1 MIQLKDILNEILNTY
16 QVNGTIVSSRDENIS
31 DILNQIRGIRKVT
44 IVNNTTSPDSVPE
57 REDTEIT
64 TFELK
69 FVSRTN
75 EPRKD
80 IAKFE
85 KDILQSDY
93 EVNDLKVP
101 GVRSIK
107 FDLDSLKR
115 L

>member
-16 QVNGTIVSSRDENIS
+16 QVNGTIVSSKDENIS

-44 IVNNTTSPDSVPE
+44 IVNNTTPEDVPE

-75 EPRKD
+75 EPKKD

-93 EVNDLKVP
+93 ERNDLKVP
-101 GVRSIK
+101 GVRSVK
-107 FDLDSLKR
+107 FDLDSIKR

>member
-16 QVNGTIVSSRDENIS
+16 QVNGTLVSSKEENIS

-44 IVNNTTSPDSVPE
+44 VLNNTTPDDVAQ

-75 EPRKD
+75 EPKKD

-93 EVNDLKVP
+93 EKNDLKVP
-101 GVRSIK
+101 GVRSVK

>member
-1 MIQLKDILNEILNTY
+1 MMQLKDLLNEILNTY
-16 QVNGTIVSSRDENIS
+16 QVEGTLVSSKDENIS

-44 IVNNTTSPDSVPE
+44 VLNNITPDDVPQ

-64 TFELK
+64 KFELK

-75 EPRKD
+75 EPKKD
-80 IAKFE
+80 IEKFK

-93 EVNDLKVP
+93 EKNDLKVP
-101 GVRSIK
+101 GVRSVE
-107 FDLDSLKR
+107 FNLDSLKR

>member
-1 MIQLKDILNEILNTY
+1 MIQLKDILNEVLNTY
-16 QVNGTIVSSRDENIS
+16 QVSGTLVSSKEENIS
-31 DILNQIRGIRKVT
+31 NILNQIRGIRKVT
-44 IVNNTTSPDSVPE
+44 VLNNTTPDDVPE

-75 EPRKD
+75 EPKKD

-93 EVNDLKVP
+93 ERNDLKVP
-101 GVRSIK
+101 GVRSVK

>member
-1 MIQLKDILNEILNTY
+1 MMQLKDLLNEILNTY
-16 QVNGTIVSSRDENIS
+16 QIEGSLVSSKDENIS

-44 IVNNTTSPDSVPE
+44 VLNNITPDDIPQ

-64 TFELK
+64 KFELK

-75 EPRKD
+75 EPKKD
-80 IAKFE
+80 IEKFK

-93 EVNDLKVP
+93 ERNDLKVP
-101 GVRSIK
+101 GVRSVD
-107 FDLDSLKR
+107 FNLETLKR

>member
-1 MIQLKDILNEILNTY
+1 MQLKDLLNEILNTY
-16 QVNGTIVSSRDENIS
+16 QVEGTLVSSKDENIS

-44 IVNNTTSPDSVPE
+44 VLNNITPDDIPQ

-64 TFELK
+64 KFELK

-75 EPRKD
+75 EPKKD
-80 IAKFE
+80 IEKFK

-93 EVNDLKVP
+93 ERNDLKVP
-101 GVRSIK
+101 GVRSVD
-107 FDLDSLKR
+107 FNLETLKR

>member
-1 MIQLKDILNEILNTY
+1 MMQLKDLLNEILNTY
-16 QVNGTIVSSRDENIS
+16 QVEGTLVSSKDENIS

-44 IVNNTTSPDSVPE
+44 VLNNITPNDVPQ

-64 TFELK
+64 KFELK

-75 EPRKD
+75 EPKKD
-80 IAKFE
+80 IEKFK

-93 EVNDLKVP
+93 ERNDLKVP
-101 GVRSIK
+101 GVRSVD
-107 FDLDSLKR
+107 FNLETLKR

>member
-1 MIQLKDILNEILNTY
+1 MTQLKDILNEILNTY
-16 QVNGTIVSSRDENIS
+16 QVEGTLVSSKDENIS

-44 IVNNTTSPDSVPE
+44 VLNNITSDDIPQ

-64 TFELK
+64 KFELK

-75 EPRKD
+75 EPKKD
-80 IAKFE
+80 IEKFK

-93 EVNDLKVP
+93 ERNDLKVP
-101 GVRSIK
+101 GVRSVE
-107 FDLDSLKR
+107 FNVDTLKR

>member
-1 MIQLKDILNEILNTY
+1 MQLKDLLNEILNTY
-16 QVNGTIVSSRDENIS
+16 QVEGTLVSSKDENIS

-44 IVNNTTSPDSVPE
+44 VLNNITPDVVPQ

-64 TFELK
+64 KFELK

-75 EPRKD
+75 EPKKD
-80 IAKFE
+80 IEKFK

-93 EVNDLKVP
+93 EKNDLKVP
-101 GVRSIK
+101 GVKSVD
-107 FDLDSLKR
+107 FNLDSLKR

>member
-1 MIQLKDILNEILNTY
+1 MIQLKDILNEVLNTY
-16 QVNGTIVSSRDENIS
+16 QVNGTLVSSKEENIS

-44 IVNNTTSPDSVPE
+44 VLNNTTPNNVPE

-75 EPRKD
+75 EPKKD

-93 EVNDLKVP
+93 ERNDLKVP
-101 GVRSIK
+101 GVRSVK

>member
-1 MIQLKDILNEILNTY
+1 MIQLKDILNEVLNTY
-16 QVNGTIVSSRDENIS
+16 QVNGTLISSKEENIS

-44 IVNNTTSPDSVPE
+44 VLNNTTPDNVPE

-75 EPRKD
+75 EPKKD

-93 EVNDLKVP
+93 ERNDLKVP
-101 GVRSIK
+101 GVRSVK

>member
-1 MIQLKDILNEILNTY
+1 MIQLKDILNEVLNTY
-16 QVNGTIVSSRDENIS
+16 QVNGTLVSSKEENIS

-44 IVNNTTSPDSVPE
+44 VLNNTTPDDVPE

-75 EPRKD
+75 EPKKD

-93 EVNDLKVP
+93 ERNDLKVP
-101 GVRSIK
+101 GVRSVK

>member
-1 MIQLKDILNEILNTY
+1 MTQLKDLLNEILNTY
-16 QVNGTIVSSRDENIS
+16 QVEGTLVSSKDENIS

-44 IVNNTTSPDSVPE
+44 VLNNITPDDIPQ

-64 TFELK
+64 KFELK

-75 EPRKD
+75 EPKKD
-80 IAKFE
+80 IEKFK

-93 EVNDLKVP
+93 ERNDLKVP
-101 GVRSIK
+101 GVRSVD
-107 FDLDSLKR
+107 FNLETLKR

>member
-1 MIQLKDILNEILNTY
+1 MIQLKDILNEVLNTY
-16 QVNGTIVSSRDENIS
+16 QVNGTIISSKEENIS

-44 IVNNTTSPDSVPE
+44 VLNNTTPDNVPE

-75 EPRKD
+75 EPKKD

-93 EVNDLKVP
+93 EKNDLKVP
-101 GVRSIK
+101 GVRSVK

>member
-1 MIQLKDILNEILNTY
+1 MIQLKNILNEVLNTY
-16 QVNGTIVSSRDENIS
+16 QVNGTLVSSKEENIS
-31 DILNQIRGIRKVT
+31 DILNQIRGIRKITVL
-44 IVNNTTSPDSVPE
+44 NNTTPDDVPE

-75 EPRKD
+75 EPKKD

-93 EVNDLKVP
+93 ERNDLKVP
-101 GVRSIK
+101 GVRSVK

>member
-16 QVNGTIVSSRDENIS
+16 QVEGTIISSKEENIS

-44 IVNNTTSPDSVPE
+44 IVNNTTPDEIPQ

-75 EPRKD
+75 EPKKD
-80 IAKFE
+80 IEKFK

-93 EVNDLKVP
+93 ERNDLKVP
-101 GVRSIK
+101 GVKSVEFNI
-107 FDLDSLKR
+107 DTLKR
-115 L
+115 I

>member
-16 QVNGTIVSSRDENIS
+16 QVEGTIISSKEENIS

-44 IVNNTTSPDSVPE
+44 IVNNTTPDEIPQ

-75 EPRKD
+75 EPKKD
-80 IAKFE
+80 IEKFK

-93 EVNDLKVP
+93 ERNDLKVP
-101 GVRSIK
+101 GVRSVE
-107 FDLDSLKR
+107 FNMDTLKR

>member
-1 MIQLKDILNEILNTY
+1 MIQLKDILSEILNTY
-16 QVNGTIVSSRDENIS
+16 QINGTIVSSKEENIS

-44 IVNNTTSPDSVPE
+44 VLNNTTPDDVAQ

-75 EPRKD
+75 EPKKD
-80 IAKFE
+80 IEKFK

-93 EVNDLKVP
+93 EKNDLKVP
-101 GVRSIK
+101 GVRSIE
-107 FDLDSLKR
+107 FDINTLKR

>member
-1 MIQLKDILNEILNTY
+1 MIQLKDILNEVLNTY
-16 QVNGTIVSSRDENIS
+16 QVNGTLVSSKEENIS

-44 IVNNTTSPDSVPE
+44 VLNNTTPDNVPE

-75 EPRKD
+75 EPKKD

-93 EVNDLKVP
+93 EKNDLKVP
-101 GVRSIK
+101 GVKSVK

>member
-1 MIQLKDILNEILNTY
+1 MVQLKDILNEILNTY
-16 QVNGTIVSSRDENIS
+16 RINGTIISSKEENIS

-44 IVNNTTSPDSVPE
+44 ILNNTTPGNAPE
-57 REDTEIT
+57 REDSDIT

-75 EPRKD
+75 EPKKD

-93 EVNDLKVP
+93 EKNDLKVP
-101 GVRSIK
+101 GVKSIK

>member
-1 MIQLKDILNEILNTY
+1 MIQLKDILNEVLNTY
-16 QVNGTIVSSRDENIS
+16 QVNGTIVSSKEENIS

-44 IVNNTTSPDSVPE
+44 VLNNTTPDDVAQ

-75 EPRKD
+75 EPKKD
-80 IAKFE
+80 IEKFK

-93 EVNDLKVP
+93 EKNDLKVP
-101 GVRSIK
+101 GVRSIE
-107 FDLDSLKR
+107 FDINTLKR

>member
-1 MIQLKDILNEILNTY
+1 MIQLKDILTEILNTY
-16 QVNGTIVSSRDENIS
+16 QVNGTIVSSKEENIS
-31 DILNQIRGIRKVT
+31 DILNQIRGIRKITVL
-44 IVNNTTSPDSVPE
+44 NNTTPDDVAQ

-75 EPRKD
+75 EPKKD

-93 EVNDLKVP
+93 EKNDLKVP
-101 GVRSIK
+101 GVKSVK

>member
-1 MIQLKDILNEILNTY
+1 MAQLKDILNEILNTY
-16 QVNGTIVSSRDENIS
+16 QVEGTLVSSKEENIS

-44 IVNNTTSPDSVPE
+44 VLNNITPDDVPQ

-64 TFELK
+64 KFELK

-75 EPRKD
+75 EPKKD
-80 IAKFE
+80 IEKFK

-93 EVNDLKVP
+93 ERNDLKVP
-101 GVRSIK
+101 GVRSVE
-107 FDLDSLKR
+107 FNMDTLKR

>member
-1 MIQLKDILNEILNTY
+1 MIQLKDILNEVLNTY
-16 QVNGTIVSSRDENIS
+16 QVNGTLVSSKEENIS

-44 IVNNTTSPDSVPE
+44 ILNNTTPANAPE

-75 EPRKD
+75 EPKKD

-93 EVNDLKVP
+93 EKNDLKVP
-101 GVRSIK
+101 GVKSVK

>member
-1 MIQLKDILNEILNTY
+1 MIQLKDILNEVLNTY
-16 QVNGTIVSSRDENIS
+16 QVNGTLVSSKEENIS
-31 DILNQIRGIRKVT
+31 DILNQIRGIRKITVL
-44 IVNNTTSPDSVPE
+44 NNTTPDDVPK

-75 EPRKD
+75 EPKKD

-93 EVNDLKVP
+93 ERNDLKVP
-101 GVRSIK
+101 GVRSVK

>member
-16 QVNGTIVSSRDENIS
+16 QVEGTLVSSKEENIS

-44 IVNNTTSPDSVPE
+44 VLNNITPDDVPQ

-64 TFELK
+64 KFELK

-75 EPRKD
+75 EPKKD
-80 IAKFE
+80 IEKFK

-93 EVNDLKVP
+93 EKNDLKVP
-101 GVRSIK
+101 GVRSVD
-107 FDLDSLKR
+107 FNLETLKR

>member
-1 MIQLKDILNEILNTY
+1 MAQLKDLLNEILNTY
-16 QVNGTIVSSRDENIS
+16 QVEGTLVSSKDENIS

-44 IVNNTTSPDSVPE
+44 VLNNITPDDVPQ

-64 TFELK
+64 KFELK

-75 EPRKD
+75 EPKKD
-80 IAKFE
+80 IEKFK

-93 EVNDLKVP
+93 ERNDLKVP
-101 GVRSIK
+101 GVRSVD
-107 FDLDSLKR
+107 FNLETLKR

>member
-16 QVNGTIVSSRDENIS
+16 QVEGTIISSKEENIS

-44 IVNNTTSPDSVPE
+44 IVNNTTPDEIPQ

-75 EPRKD
+75 EPKKD
-80 IAKFE
+80 IEKFK

-93 EVNDLKVP
+93 EKNDLKVP
-101 GVRSIK
+101 GVKSIK
-107 FDLDSLKR
+107 FNLDSLKR
-115 L
+115 I

>member
-1 MIQLKDILNEILNTY
+1 MIQLKDILNEVLNTY
-16 QVNGTIVSSRDENIS
+16 QVNGTIISSKEENIS

-44 IVNNTTSPDSVPE
+44 VLNNTTPDDVPK
-57 REDTEIT
+57 RENTEIT

-75 EPRKD
+75 EPKKD
-80 IAKFE
+80 IEKFK

-93 EVNDLKVP
+93 EKNDLKVP
-101 GVRSIK
+101 GVRSVK
-107 FDLDSLKR
+107 FDLESLKR

>member
-1 MIQLKDILNEILNTY
+1 MMQLKDLLNEILNTY
-16 QVNGTIVSSRDENIS
+16 QVEGTLVSSKDENIS

-44 IVNNTTSPDSVPE
+44 VLNNITPDDIPQ

-64 TFELK
+64 KFELK

-75 EPRKD
+75 EPKKD
-80 IAKFE
+80 IEKFK

-93 EVNDLKVP
+93 ERNDLKVP
-101 GVRSIK
+101 GVRSVD
-107 FDLDSLKR
+107 FNLETLKR

>member
-16 QVNGTIVSSRDENIS
+16 QVEGTIISSKEENIS

-44 IVNNTTSPDSVPE
+44 IVNNTTPDEIPQ

-75 EPRKD
+75 EPKKD
-80 IAKFE
+80 IEKFK

-93 EVNDLKVP
+93 ERNDLKVP
-101 GVRSIK
+101 GVKSIK
-107 FDLDSLKR
+107 FNLDSLKR
-115 L
+115 I

>member
-1 MIQLKDILNEILNTY
+1 MIQLKDILNEVLNTY
-16 QVNGTIVSSRDENIS
+16 QVNGTLVSSKEENIS
-31 DILNQIRGIRKVT
+31 DILNQIRGIRKITVL
-44 IVNNTTSPDSVPE
+44 NNTTPDDVPE
-57 REDTEIT
+57 REGAEIT

-75 EPRKD
+75 EPKKD

-85 KDILQSDY
+85 KDILQSNY
-93 EVNDLKVP
+93 ERNDLKIP
-101 GVRSIK
+101 GVKTVK